1 MKPKDE
7 VIKSIMEQ
15 VTISMSKSFQKI
27 IDCCDPLLRQ
37 AYNEGYREADK
48 HWESLKE
55 DFGNQVKKAWQEGFD
70 SGKKDFSMLNIEEAL
85 NFSGWLQAHDKDI
98 AELEYKRGCDDGWVK
113 CLQENCN
120 IDCSACN
127 NYQKGIDDAWNII
140 KKVIAY
146 KGDELWAV
154 FGTNSYDEIFNKTYE
169 EVAQHIVF
177 REDSPFDKNYSV
189 GDEVIAEEGAASFV
203 ITFIN
208 DASGCV
214 AGIDEQGGT
223 YSYFLS
229 ELCYKTGRHFDVGS
243 FLKQIE
249 VNQEK

>member
-7 VIKSIMEQ
+7 VIKSIMDQ

-48 HWESLKE
+48 HWESLKD
-55 DFGNQVKKAWQEGFD
+55 DFDNQVKKAWQDGFD
-70 SGKKDFSMLNIEEAL
+70 SCKSTFEGFISRE
-85 NFSGWLQAHDKDI
+85 QAKDI
-98 AELEYKRGCDDGWVK
+98 AELEYKRGCDDGWDK
-113 CLQENCN
+113 CLQENFN
-120 IDCSACN
+120 IDCSACSD
-127 NYQKGIDDAWNII
+127 YQKGIDDAWNII

-154 FGTNSYDEIFNKTYE
+154 FGTNSYNEIFNKTYE

-214 AGIDEQGGT
+214 AGIDETGRT

-229 ELCYKTGRHFDVGS
+229 ELCYKTGRHFDAGS

>member
-7 VIKSIMEQ
+7 VIKSIMDQ

-85 NFSGWLQAHDKDI
+85 NYSGWLQAHDKDI
-98 AELEYKRGCDDGWVK
+98 AELEYKRGYDDGYKK
-113 CLQENCN
+113 CLAEN
-120 IDCSACN
+120 DH
-127 NYQKGIDDAWNII
+127 YDLYD
-140 KKVIAY
+140 Y
-146 KGDELWAV
+146 K
-154 FGTNSYDEIFNKTYE
+154 
-169 EVAQHIVF
+169 
-177 REDSPFDKNYSV
+177 V
-189 GDEVIAEEGAASFV
+189 GDEVIADNGTACFV
-203 ITFIN
+203 ITSII
-208 DASGCV
+208 DVSGCV
-214 AGIDEQGGT
+214 SGVDSEGST

-243 FLKQIE
+243 FLEQIE